1 MAVREIL
8 PEELADVIAENGK
21 VFVDCFATW
30 CMPCAMMSPIF
41 EEVSEDESL
50 SDVTFVKIQLD
61 DDETIVVKYFVR
73 SVPTFLYFEDR
84 ELKDRIIGS
93 VSAEELR
100 KYIKDK
106 L

>member
-8 PEELADVIAENGK
+8 PEELADVIQANK
-21 VFVDCFATW
+21 RVFVDCFATW

-41 EEVSEDESL
+41 EEVSADSEL
-50 SDVTFVKIQLD
+50 GDVCFVKIELD
-61 DDETIVVKYFVR
+61 DDETVVVKYSVR
-73 SVPTFLYFEDR
+73 SVPTFLYFEDG
-84 ELKDRIIGS
+84 ELKDRIIG
-93 VSAEELR
+93 AITADELK